1 MMKRAYEELL
11 IGAYPTIYH
20 TLEPRLPGGERFE
33 CGDGWYAIVEELSE
47 ELEAIARAG
56 GQNRLNVV
64 QVKEKLA
71 ALRVYFDR
79 PAPEKAIAIVD
90 AAIRK
95 SRVACEFCG
104 APGEL
109 SRYREGWLKTLC
121 GKCATPARTRTQA
134 QGLSK
139 ARV

>member
-1 MMKRAYEELL
+1 MKPAYEEFL

-20 TLEPRLPGGERFE
+20 ALKPRLPDGERFE
-33 CGDGWYAIVEELSE
+33 CGDGWYGIVEELSA
-47 ELEAIARAG
+47 ELEVIARAG
-56 GQNRLNVV
+56 GRNRFNVL

-79 PAPEKAIAIVD
+79 PAPQKAIALVD
-90 AAIRK
+90 AAIDR
-95 SRVACEFCG
+95 SRVTCELCG

-121 GKCATPARTRTQA
+121 GKCATEARTQA
-134 QGLSK
+134 KARSPSK
-139 ARV
+139 AGL